1 MSRTAAEGLLWP
13 SNVGILCMEIYFPF
27 QYVDQT
33 ELEVFDGVSAGKY
46 TLGLGQDRIGFCTDR
61 EDVNSLCLTVV
72 RNLMEKNQIGIR
84 ETKLYLRFDSYP
96 RTNNNSFIVFSILK
110 RFPRI

>member
-1 MSRTAAEGLLWP
+1 MSRTAAEGSSWP
-13 SNVGILCMEIYFPF
+13 SNVGILSMEIYFPY

-46 TLGLGQDRIGFCTDR
+46 TLGLGQARMGFCTDR
-61 EDVNSLCLTVV
+61 EDINSLCLTVV

-84 ETKLYLRFDSYP
+84 GTKLYLNLESYL
-96 RTNNNSFIVFSILK
+96 RTNNNLWFIFNAL
-110 RFPRI
+110 RI